1 MELPVNLV
9 STLIERGQIL
19 HSDIFDDIDH
29 PKFFVVIGVSDKEVA
44 GFFYINSNINT
55 AVNRKREQLDMQYPL
70 LVVDYPFLDHNSYI
84 CATNVL
90 TISRAQLT
98 QSMIQKRTKVVDN
111 LRNEHLEELLNK
123 LRRSRLFSPIVK
135 RTFFY

>member
-55 AVNRKREQLDMQYPL
+55 AVN
-70 LVVDYPFLDHNSYI
+70 
-84 CATNVL
+84 
-90 TISRAQLT
+90 
-98 QSMIQKRTKVVDN
+98 
-111 LRNEHLEELLNK
+111 
-123 LRRSRLFSPIVK
+123 
-135 RTFFY
+135 